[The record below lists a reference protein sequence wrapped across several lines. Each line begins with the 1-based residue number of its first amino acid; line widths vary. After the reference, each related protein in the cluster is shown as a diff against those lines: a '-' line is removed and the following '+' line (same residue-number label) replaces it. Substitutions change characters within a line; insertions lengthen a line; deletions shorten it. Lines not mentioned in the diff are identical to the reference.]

1 MAFVAIPA
9 FSNLENK
16 MEKQDKSKLLENLNK
31 NVTTL
36 LQCVL
41 FKDKLT

>member
-16 MEKQDKSKLLENLNK
+16 MEKQDKSKILENLN
-31 NVTTL
+31 
-36 LQCVL
+36 
-41 FKDKLT
+41 